1 MSRRLLAFV
10 LTLCLSWQSL
20 AFAGAGVV
28 LTDGEEQLH
37 QQLHFEDTAH
47 HHDDHG
53 HDDDGLHQDDSDASI
68 THVTM
73 DAGLF
78 APALTSVAAFP
89 LLQQMPELPLPAV
102 MPAHSLPFLDG
113 LERPPRLTA

>member
-1 MSRRLLAFV
+1 MSRRLLAFI
-10 LTLCLSWQSL
+10 LTLCMCWQSL

-47 HHDDHG
+47 HHDDH
-53 HDDDGLHQDDSDASI
+53 DDDGLHQDDSDASM
-68 THVTM
+68 THVAM

-78 APALTSVAAFP
+78 APALTSVAALP
-89 LLQQMPELPLPAV
+89 LLDQLPEWPLPAV
-102 MPAHSLPFLDG
+102 MPAHALLFLDG